1 VAKTDHN
8 DESAPGGLQEG
19 QIMAILRSMALGH
32 LVLGGVLVLGS
43 IIVEM
48 LLGEPTFFGLTAS
61 GVMLGACGLIAL
73 LAANRQRAHQSPLA
87 FYLLPY
93 ADFAIVGL
101 WLLLFGVS
109 GPMIL
114 FYAYVV
120 VSAALLLGSRHA
132 ITLAGIAGATI
143 LATSLG
149 QFQGLVSPAVVL
161 PQQAQFAFTTVF
173 TILALGLI
181 AAVARLFSLNLDRFI
196 ALTNRQNDDIVR
208 TRRHMADQQE
218 QIQGELEHLSNT
230 YMRFISGDTQA
241 RAPVS
246 HTSLA
251 LASHI
256 LNTLL
261 DHTER
266 LLRTAATRTRM
277 EDRISEL
284 TQAVDRLS
292 NGDTAALQAIST
304 PSGTSL
310 DTLTLS
316 LARAGRQLILV
327 QQALQHAAG
336 GYVAVMGIAA
346 DLSLLHQTL
355 SSTDGAVYDLQMRAA
370 QSAVR
375 LHALLESEGGY
386 NENRSTER
394 PFLREM
400 ELRSRQQSAGLDLLR
415 TRLGHI
421 GSQME
426 AVETDLRRIAEGME
440 QITRSGRPRT
450 GQSGTLN
457 ADAATSNAQ
466 VRPTSAASQI
476 PDAASPSASIP
487 PRPTSGPMWAS
498 DVLPRRFNGPLAPPD
513 RTAPEKSDPWQG
525 LSWRDEYELNS
536 L

>member
-1 VAKTDHN
+1 
-8 DESAPGGLQEG
+8 
-19 QIMAILRSMALGH
+19 MAILRSMAIGH

-43 IIVEM
+43 IIVEV
-48 LLGEPTFFGLTAS
+48 LLREPTFFGLTAS

-73 LAANRQRAHQSPLA
+73 LAANRQRAQQSPLA

-109 GPMIL
+109 GPMLL

-132 ITLAGIAGATI
+132 ITLAGLAGATI
-143 LATSLG
+143 LATILG
-149 QFQGLVSPAVVL
+149 QYQGLVSPAIVL
-161 PQQAQFAFTTVF
+161 PQQAQFAFTAVA

-181 AAVARLFSLNLDRFI
+181 VAVARLFSLNLDRFI
-196 ALTNRQNDDIVR
+196 ALTNRQNDEIVR
-208 TRRHMADQQE
+208 TRRRMTDQQE

-355 SSTDGAVYDLQMRAA
+355 SSTDSAVYDLQMRSA
-370 QSAVR
+370 QSAAR
-375 LHALLESEGGY
+375 LHAMLDSEGSY
-386 NENRSTER
+386 NESRSTDR

-400 ELRSRQQSAGLDLLR
+400 ELRSRQQSAGLELLR

-421 GSQME
+421 SSQME
-426 AVETDLRRIAEGME
+426 AVENDLRRIAEGME
-440 QITRSGRPRT
+440 QITRGSRPSRT
-450 GQSGTLN
+450 GQPGTLPV
-457 ADAATSNAQ
+457 DPATSNPLFHPPNA
-466 VRPTSAASQI
+466 PSQI
-476 PDAASPSASIP
+476 PDNVSPSASVP
-487 PRPTSGPMWAS
+487 PRPTNGPLWAS
-498 DVLPRRFNGPLAPPD
+498 DGLPRRFNGPLAPPD
-513 RTAPEKSDPWQG
+513 RTAPEKSELWQE
-525 LSWRDEYELNS
+525 LSWHDEYEIS
-536 L
+536 GPQH